1 MANENKRQV
10 DITYE
15 FNYPRQSVFEAW
27 TNPVYLPQWFAPEGC
42 SIEFKQLDIKP
53 GGKFHSC
60 IRNPHFGDC
69 WVIGEYKEIVVPD
82 RLVFTMINADEH
94 GSPIDPKT
102 IGMDAEWPGETLV
115 TVTFDETNGKT
126 VVNLKQTVSEA
137 IAKRTGAHP
146 SWIQMLQRLEHLA
159 HFKQLETRSQ

>member
-1 MANENKRQV
+1 MVNENKRQV

-15 FNYPRQSVFEAW
+15 FSHRRQDVFEAW
-27 TNPVYLPQWFAPEGC
+27 INPTYLPQWFAPEGC
-42 SIEFKQLDIKP
+42 SIEFLKLDIKP

-69 WVIGEYKEIVVPD
+69 WAIGEYKEIVAPD

-94 GSPIDPKT
+94 GNPIDPKT
-102 IGMDAEWPGETLV
+102 IGMDPEWPGETLV
-115 TVTFDETNGKT
+115 TVTFSEADGKT
-126 VVNLKQTVSEA
+126 IVNLRQTVPEA

-146 SWIQMLQRLEHLA
+146 SWIQMLRRLEHLV
-159 HFKQLETRSQ
+159 HFNHLETRSK